1 MWLKN
6 CIVLNKFYVERWRE
20 HSIPTNIVMYSAI
33 KATKTKILTRTQNK
47 TNIGQCFHIRLCTLR
62 GQYYSNIYK
71 SGR

>member
-1 MWLKN
+1 M
-6 CIVLNKFYVERWRE
+6 
-20 HSIPTNIVMYSAI
+20 TTDIVMYIAI

>member
-1 MWLKN
+1 M
-6 CIVLNKFYVERWRE
+6 ERWRE
-20 HSIPTNIVMYSAI
+20 HTIKVKVTMTTDIVAI
-33 KATKTKILTRTQNK
+33 KATKTKILTRTENK

>member
-1 MWLKN
+1 MTTD
-6 CIVLNKFYVERWRE
+6 IV
-20 HSIPTNIVMYSAI
+20 AI

-71 SGR
+71 SGS